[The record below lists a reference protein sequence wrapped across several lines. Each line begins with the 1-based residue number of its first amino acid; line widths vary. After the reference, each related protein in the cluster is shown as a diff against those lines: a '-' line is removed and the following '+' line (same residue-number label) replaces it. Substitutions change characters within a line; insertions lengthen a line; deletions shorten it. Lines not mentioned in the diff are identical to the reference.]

1 MSLLDYTAQ
10 HLDTLV
16 PQTITQVRIVLIT
29 MAVSILTGLALGVM
43 AARWERFGE
52 VVLGIASVLLT
63 IPSFALFSLLTLGLL
78 LVTPTEAFG
87 DPPTIIG
94 LVLYAQLPIV
104 RNTRTG
110 IRAVNPAVLEA
121 ARGMGMRP
129 AQILL
134 RVELPLALPV
144 ILGGIRQATVM
155 VVAIATVGAAIAS
168 NNLGQQILQGVASLN
183 RDAILAGVIPVAI
196 IGIAFDT
203 LLALGQRVISRGR
216 ITAGAAA

>member
-1 MSLLDYTAQ
+1 VSLLDYTAQ